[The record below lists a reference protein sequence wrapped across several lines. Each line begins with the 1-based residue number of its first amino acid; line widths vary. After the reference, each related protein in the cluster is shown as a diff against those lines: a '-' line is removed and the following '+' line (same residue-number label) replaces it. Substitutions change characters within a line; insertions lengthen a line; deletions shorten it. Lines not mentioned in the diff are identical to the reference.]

1 MSAATKKK
9 HVYDETLNSYSLPT
23 EEQSIVRVS
32 DDFLGSLE
40 VKNTDFVTVPDT
52 VTVPSEC
59 VLETVPYFNRE
70 SSKRNGFGALTIA
83 FRIQYGAV
91 TIRLRYV

>member
-32 DDFLGSLE
+32 GSFTSLLRCNLDDYNLW
-40 VKNTDFVTVPDT
+40 
-52 VTVPSEC
+52 
-59 VLETVPYFNRE
+59 
-70 SSKRNGFGALTIA
+70 
-83 FRIQYGAV
+83 AV
-91 TIRLRYV
+91 SR